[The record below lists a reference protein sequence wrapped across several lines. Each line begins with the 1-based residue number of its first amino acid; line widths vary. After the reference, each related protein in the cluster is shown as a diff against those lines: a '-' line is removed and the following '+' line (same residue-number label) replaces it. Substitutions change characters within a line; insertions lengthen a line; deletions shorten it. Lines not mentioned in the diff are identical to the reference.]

1 MKYYELTYLISPEL
15 STEEIEKF
23 QEKLKSL
30 IAEGGSLDKISNPIK
45 KKLAYP
51 IKKKNEA
58 FLATLNFYFN
68 PEQLTNLQKKLM
80 AEEKILRFLLLTRKK
95 PKILPE
101 IPIKPKKVIKPKVEL
116 KEIEKK
122 LEEILGE
129 T

>member
-23 QEKLKSL
+23 QEKLRSL
-30 IAEGGSLDKISNPIK
+30 IIEGGGLDKIGNPIR

-58 FLATLNFYFN
+58 FLATLNFYLN
-68 PEQLTNLQKKLM
+68 PGKLEDLEKKLKG
-80 AEEKILRFLLLTRKK
+80 EEKILRFLIVTKK
-95 PKILPE
+95 RPKILPE
-101 IPIKPKKVIKPKVEL
+101 ILVKPGKIVKPKVEL

-129 T
+129 